1 MTLNKQNMGNKRG
14 GSNENLKRDD
24 SYMGMN
30 RRKRRRNM
38 MLAIPIVVAVV
49 ALVAVSAYVYSAQAP
64 SKTMA
69 LHIHPQLS
77 IAFDGQP
84 LTVPSQ
90 IGIDQSLWKD
100 HSLDQYGLQGLGP
113 LHTHDASGTIHIES
127 NVNRNYTLGEFLN
140 IWGGLDTSGKTVK
153 ATIDGKPVS
162 DYRATILRD
171 GENINLQV
179 GK

>member
-1 MTLNKQNMGNKRG
+1 MKERNKGLDNKRG
-14 GSNENLKRDD
+14 RDNLKRDD
-24 SYMGMN
+24 SYIGMN

-38 MLAIPIVVAVV
+38 MLAIPIVAAVV

-64 SKTMA
+64 SKTMV

-77 IAFDGQP
+77 ITFDGQP

-100 HSLDQYGLQGLGP
+100 HSLDQYGMQGMAP
-113 LHTHDASGTIHIES
+113 LHTHDVSGTIHVES

-153 ATIDGKPVS
+153 TTADGKSVS
-162 DYRATILRD
+162 GYKDLILRD
-171 GENINLQV
+171 GEQINLQV